1 MFFCS
6 APFDTWIILLS
17 GNLAM
22 PLNVCHNWTISW
34 CAIQVIQ
41 LSGHKMT
48 SWSNLWHHEG
58 VTSIYGVINNPR
70 RNYVYLS
77 HGHSQPLMFP
87 MIEQRLQA
95 IKRRSLGK
103 SFHLRQRFGQSSYP
117 IINREPV
124 LPFQYLNNNGQGKID
139 WLTHFSK
146 ETRTICLKLTFD
158 HGIGI
163 SAKDRHF

>member
-1 MFFCS
+1 
-6 APFDTWIILLS
+6 
-17 GNLAM
+17 M
-22 PLNVCHNWTISW
+22 PLNVCHNWTIRW
-34 CAIQVIQ
+34 CAIQVIQYIQ

-58 VTSIYGVINNPR
+58 ETSIYGVINNPR

-77 HGHSQPLMFP
+77 NGHSQPLMCP

-95 IKRRSLGK
+95 IKRRSFGK

-117 IINREPV
+117 ITDREPV
-124 LPFQYLNNNGQGKID
+124 LPFQYLNYHGQGKID
-139 WLTHFSK
+139 RLTHFFK
-146 ETRTICLKLTFD
+146 TTRTICLKSTFD

-163 SAKDRHF
+163 LAKDRHF